1 MEKSSVDSISP
12 FVLRRRP
19 DSVTA
24 DLCVVLSLLSL
35 CLNNGSFKQTKKYYV
50 FWEIFLFVF
59 FYVCFNAPDMNTFHV
74 SERHYWQ

>member
-1 MEKSSVDSISP
+1 MIWNDFSALWFSQQSELLTFYRLMEKSSVDSISE

-35 CLNNGSFKQTKKYYV
+35 CLTNGS
-50 FWEIFLFVF
+50 
-59 FYVCFNAPDMNTFHV
+59 
-74 SERHYWQ
+74 